1 MNSKLILAMLGAS
14 VQAMKLQHPTDNCD
28 CIDMTPNL
36 RCDEDGENCTFN
48 YCDDEG
54 MIFEHAGDYG
64 AVCKAHDSGLAPF
77 CDGEDQGEYCDL
89 MWCYVSAECTA
100 LDSTLSTFPNLA
112 AAGIH
117 FSY

>member
-1 MNSKLILAMLGAS
+1 MNSKLILAILGSSA
-14 VQAMKLQHPTDNCD
+14 QAMQLQHPTDNCD

-77 CDGEDQGEYCDL
+77 CDGEDVGEYCDL

-100 LDSTLSTFPNLA
+100 IDATLSTFPNLA